1 MFLRA
6 SSSRT
11 NTTIASSRL
20 CIPRGARLRRRVAS
34 QATTRMSAEAI
45 HIITT
50 YFVIGSS

>member
-11 NTTIASSRL
+11 NTTIASRTL
-20 CIPRGARLRRRVAS
+20 CTPRGARLRRRVAS
-34 QATTRMSAEAI
+34 HATRRMSAEAI

-50 YFVIGSS
+50 YFVMGSS